1 MVNILVCCTG
11 SVATIKVPEL
21 LERLRTHP
29 DTVVRLVVSENSKH
43 FLPSLSS
50 LGLVGVTVLSDQ
62 DEWDSW
68 SQRGDPVLHIELRK
82 WADLCVV
89 APLSANTLAKISMG
103 MADNLLTS
111 VLRAWDF
118 SKPVCVAPAM
128 NTFMWDHP
136 VTRPQV
142 ERLQSWGYIV
152 IPPVVKTL
160 VCGDTGTGAMA
171 SVETVEQTVLQ
182 LLSNV
187 H

>member
-68 SQRGDPVLHIELRK
+68 YG
-82 WADLCVV
+82 
-89 APLSANTLAKISMG
+89 
-103 MADNLLTS
+103 
-111 VLRAWDF
+111 
-118 SKPVCVAPAM
+118 
-128 NTFMWDHP
+128 
-136 VTRPQV
+136 
-142 ERLQSWGYIV
+142 
-152 IPPVVKTL
+152 
-160 VCGDTGTGAMA
+160 
-171 SVETVEQTVLQ
+171 
-182 LLSNV
+182 
-187 H
+187 